1 MELKDKVTVVT
12 GGARRVGRA
21 IVEALVDAG
30 STPIIHYHESRREAE
45 ALASSTGGHA
55 VGADLSKPEG
65 ARRLVTE
72 ALQLAAK
79 CGDIA
84 AWVNSAA
91 SFEQRTFLETD
102 DDLWARTLQL
112 GLLSPVSCIRQ
123 VAPRMLDGG
132 VIVNILDVAATQAW
146 RGYSHHCVSKA
157 ALQMLTRTLAL
168 ELAPRLRVCGVTPG
182 LVLPPEESTE
192 QQRRRWTSRVPLG
205 RQGAPEDVGQA
216 VRFVLEAD
224 YLTGS
229 VITVDGGMS
238 AR

>member
-21 IVEALVDAG
+21 IVEALAEAG
-30 STPIIHYHESRREAE
+30 STPIIHYHESRAEAE
-45 ALASSTGGHA
+45 ALASNTGGHA
-55 VGADLSKPEG
+55 IGADLTDPEG
-65 ARRLVTE
+65 AQGLVAE
-72 ALQLAAK
+72 ALQLAAQR
-79 CGDIA
+79 GGIA

-91 SFEQRTFLETD
+91 AFEQRAFLETD
-102 DDLWARTLQL
+102 DALWARTLQL
-112 GLLSPVSCIRQ
+112 GLLSPVACIRQ
-123 VAPRMLDGG
+123 VAPQMLDGG

-146 RGYSHHCVSKA
+146 RGYSHHCVTKA

-182 LVLPPEESTE
+182 LVLPPEQSTE
-192 QQRRRWTSRVPLG
+192 QQRRRWISRVPLG

-216 VRFVLEAD
+216 VRFVVEAD

-229 VITVDGGMS
+229 VVSVDGGLS